1 MDFWK
6 PAESGKESIKSK
18 LLNMSRQQWV
28 VLLLLG
34 LLLAVAALPVSNKTE
49 KKSSQGILNDSSL
62 DSFGTGD
69 AADKSELEKKL
80 ESLLSNVE
88 GVGSV
93 QVILMTGPEKDAQG
107 FGNSGGQKITG
118 VLIAAE
124 GADNSV
130 TVQNIQQAVM
140 ALFQVEAHKI
150 KVMKMK

>member
-1 MDFWK
+1 M
-6 PAESGKESIKSK
+6 
-18 LLNMSRQQWV
+18 
-28 VLLLLG
+28 LLG
-34 LLLAVAALPVSNKTE
+34 LLLAVVALPVSHKTE
-49 KKSSQGILNDSSL
+49 KNTQGILKDSSL
-62 DSFGTGD
+62 GSSDLSGVED
-69 AADKSELEKKL
+69 AQIKSELEKKL

-88 GVGSV
+88 GVGRV

-107 FGNSGGQKITG
+107 FGNSGAQKITG

>member
-1 MDFWK
+1 
-6 PAESGKESIKSK
+6 
-18 LLNMSRQQWV
+18 MS
-28 VLLLLG
+28 
-34 LLLAVAALPVSNKTE
+34 SKTE
-49 KKSSQGILNDSSL
+49 KKSSQGILKDSSL
-62 DSFGTGD
+62 DSYETGD
-69 AADKSELEKKL
+69 TTDKSELEKKL

-88 GVGSV
+88 GVGRV

-107 FGNSGGQKITG
+107 FANSGGQKITG